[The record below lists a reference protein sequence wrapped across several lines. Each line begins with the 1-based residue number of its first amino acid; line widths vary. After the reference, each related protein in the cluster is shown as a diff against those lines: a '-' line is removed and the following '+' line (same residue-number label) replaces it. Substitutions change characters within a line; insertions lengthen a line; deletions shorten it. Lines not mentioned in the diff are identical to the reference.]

1 MINMMEVNSAVFI
14 SCNEYAGYNNKYV
27 IIMSEEFGINHSL
40 AVYKINLDLVNKTQK
55 PQIFCKQNKLCM
67 QLMLRH

>member
-14 SCNEYAGYNNKYV
+14 SCNEYAGYNDKHV

-40 AVYKINLDLVNKTQK
+40 AV
-55 PQIFCKQNKLCM
+55 
-67 QLMLRH
+67 